1 MLRAYKAVFLGEKT
15 ASASSWTDLS
25 GPARFALAALPVAL
39 LLAGFFPQYFLGY
52 LKPTLE
58 AALR

>member
-1 MLRAYKAVFLGEKT
+1 MA
-15 ASASSWTDLS
+15 
-25 GPARFALAALPVAL
+25 AALLAL